1 MFSIAESGIPTFA
14 KSGFSG
20 DLGKVCAIFSR
31 ILSFL
36 ISSFCFVGSCC
47 TRPASLLDGVA
58 GTGAGIAGFGVRG
71 VVAVVAGVTVVVGET
86 LRFFLSCVL
95 LALQTA
101 RILLFCSRLPDETD
115 VPEEIVSAAD
125 DAEDLRDPAL
135 EVLGEP
141 AAEDLRDPA
150 ADDFFELPREEGA
163 GV

>member
-1 MFSIAESGIPTFA
+1 MFSSIFLPRRAFVFSFA
-14 KSGFSG
+14 CFS
-20 DLGKVCAIFSR
+20 VF
-31 ILSFL
+31 FL
-36 ISSFCFVGSCC
+36 I
-47 TRPASLLDGVA
+47 
-58 GTGAGIAGFGVRG
+58 
-71 VVAVVAGVTVVVGET
+71 
-86 LRFFLSCVL
+86 CVF

-101 RILLFCSRLPDETD
+101 RILLFCSRLPDEID